1 MSRTVMSS
9 VRLFFTTRYRM
20 SSESGSGIDERAA
33 PRSKCSNR
41 PNVER
46 TSTCLHKVLQ
56 AGVCLPRL
64 RDRYSIAYYK
74 S

>member
-46 TSTCLHKVLQ
+46 TSTCLHNVLYQ
-56 AGVCLPRL
+56 TASHSRPSGAPGVRL
-64 RDRYSIAYYK
+64 
-74 S
+74 